1 MRPTWSRRHERSMVP
16 QGDTPGEN
24 EDPLFGLLD
33 DDERIV
39 DLRVSVERFLAAPD
53 DRSVD
58 VSLFVKTRPTY
69 VMYADLAL
77 S

>member
-1 MRPTWSRRHERSMVP
+1 MVP
-16 QGDTPGEN
+16 QGDTPREN

-53 DRSVD
+53 DRSVH

-69 VMYADLAL
+69 GTYANLAL